1 MKGHLVHVIFFYFPE
16 YYRSITN
23 RITSQWSNN
32 SYLSHFGTCK
42 GMGTALFGAEFQVAI
57 E

>member
-1 MKGHLVHVIFFYFPE
+1 MKGHLFHVIFFYFPE

-42 GMGTALFGAEFQVAI
+42 VMGTALFGAEFQVAI